1 MGDVLAVIGGPSRVD
16 AAEPPVVVLRAL
28 GLGDLLTGVPALRG
42 LRRAFGGRRLVLAAA
57 HPAAAWLRDLG
68 LVDDVLPV
76 TGADVVAGLTGALS
90 AELPAGCVA
99 VNLHGSGP
107 QSHRFLQA
115 ARPSRLRAYGC
126 APAGV
131 EGPAWDAAEHEVL
144 RWCRLV
150 GAATGAS
157 CGVEDLLLHEAL
169 GASPRPS
176 PAVARPGGRWVVVH
190 PGAASPARQW
200 PLERWAA
207 LTRALATTHRV
218 LVTAGPGEDLVAHEV
233 ALRAGLH
240 DPLAVRTG
248 QSLPGLAATVAA
260 ASLLVSADTGV
271 AHLAN
276 ALDVPSVTIFGPT
289 PPDRWRSLL
298 HPQRHAVVYRGDGT
312 QRPSAPEH
320 DGVAGPD
327 VTMLAVR
334 VEDVLTAAVGVHGQ
348 GVPRSA

>member
-1 MGDVLAVIGGPSRVD
+1 MTGGPPETG
-16 AAEPPVVVLRAL
+16 APVVVLRAL

-42 LRRAFGGRRLVLAAA
+42 LRRAFMGRRLVLAAA

-76 TGADVVAGLTGALS
+76 TGVDVVAGGRGRV
-90 AELPAGCVA
+90 PAGSLA

-107 QSHRFLQA
+107 QSHRWLLA
-115 ARPSRLRAYGC
+115 SRPSRLLAFAC
-126 APAGV
+126 AADGV
-131 EGPAWDAAEHEVL
+131 SVDGPSWDAREHEVL

-150 GAATGAS
+150 SATTGAP
-157 CGVEDLLLHEAL
+157 CGVDDLLLPEAF
-169 GASPRPS
+169 GAPTR
-176 PAVARPGGRWVVVH
+176 AGRWAVVH

-207 LTRALATTHRV
+207 VVRALAATQRV
-218 LVTAGPGEDLVAHEV
+218 LITAGPGEEVVAHEV

-248 QSLPGLAATVAA
+248 QSLPALATLVRA

-276 ALDVPSVTIFGPT
+276 ALDTPSVTIFGPT
-289 PPDRWRSLL
+289 PPDRWRCLL
-298 HPQRHAVVYRGDGT
+298 APERHPVVYRGDGT

-327 VTMLAVR
+327 ETMLAVT
-334 VEDVLTAAVGVHGQ
+334 VHDVLTGIDGTNGFLASVPSAQQLGPGVVRRGS
-348 GVPRSA
+348 V